1 MKNQDLECGLSCLI
15 ASALFGSMLYTMLY
29 QDKHKIMQE
38 FQQTLTV
45 EQIAIYKKI
54 INERMRLYIEG
65 LLIGLLLGFIYLSYC
80 KRSIYSAC
88 IFTMIVL
95 IVNNGYYLLHPKTQY
110 MVPYLETEEQRVAWL
125 NIYVSMKNR
134 CHRGMVLGAVAY
146 LLVGYYASRT

>member
-1 MKNQDLECGLSCLI
+1 MINQDLECGLSCLI

-45 EQIAIYKKI
+45 EQNAIYKKI

-80 KRSIYSAC
+80 KRSMYSAC

-95 IVNNGYYLLHPKTQY
+95 IVNNGYYLLHPKSQY
-110 MVPYLETEEQRVAWL
+110 MVPHLETEEQRVAWL
-125 NIYVSMKNR
+125 NVYVSMKNR
-134 CHRGMVLGAVAY
+134 CHRGMILGAIAY
-146 LLVGYYASRT
+146 LLVGFYASRT